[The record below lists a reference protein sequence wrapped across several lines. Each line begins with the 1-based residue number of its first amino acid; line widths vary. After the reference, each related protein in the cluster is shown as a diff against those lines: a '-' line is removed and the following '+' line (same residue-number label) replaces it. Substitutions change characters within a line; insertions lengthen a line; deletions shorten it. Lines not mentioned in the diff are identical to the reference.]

1 MKAAIR
7 DPVLLSSPLASSC
20 ASSTS
25 SRIRPANDS
34 PPSHSPSPP
43 AHPASSPRLLE
54 VVFVAAYG
62 RGADVLGCAQSRLHA
77 VLFAQ
82 DPVVVL
88 EHEIMYGKT
97 MEISQEALG
106 HDFVIPFGK
115 VTSVS
120 GASERARASE

>member
-1 MKAAIR
+1 MCWGA
-7 DPVLLSSPLASSC
+7 
-20 ASSTS
+20 
-25 SRIRPANDS
+25 
-34 PPSHSPSPP
+34 PSPVCI
-43 AHPASSPRLLE
+43 A
-54 VVFVAAYG
+54 VWFV
-62 RGADVLGCAQSRLHA
+62 
-77 VLFAQ
+77 Q

-120 GASERARASE
+120 GASERASARE